1 MAWTRSSLP
10 VSLVFLAALN
20 AGKTS
25 ASELKPRTVKAF
37 QHYEELTEA
46 RIRSELSTPGQFLYV
61 DTLPEGQRQEE
72 IARLKAGQVYIRPL
86 TTKDNGKKVE
96 IPDGL
101 VHQWLAVGFIPNA
114 RLEQVLRVTQDYSHH
129 AEFFKPDVQRSE
141 LLGRD
146 GEHFRV
152 YFRFY
157 RHAIVTAI
165 YNTEFD
171 IQFTQSDPAHVYS
184 FSKAVRIAEV
194 RNPGEKDERELPVG
208 NDRGFL
214 WRLDLYTRYV
224 EADDGMYV
232 QIEFLGLSRSVPAI
246 FAWLVNPYVH
256 SVPREYL
263 TNYMGQLRKAVAA
276 TEEKKEG
283 PALGGGATVGA
294 AAAADQ
300 QLALVILQEHKRAGL
315 CR

>member
-1 MAWTRSSLP
+1 MAWTRRTLP
-10 VSLVFLAALN
+10 LGLVFLAVLN
-20 AGKTS
+20 TGNTS

-61 DTLPEGQRQEE
+61 NTLPEGQREEE
-72 IARLKAGQVYIRPL
+72 IAHLKTGQVYVQSL
-86 TTKDNGKKVE
+86 NTKENGKKIE
-96 IPDGL
+96 IHDGL
-101 VHQWLAVGFIPNA
+101 VHHWLAVGFIPKA
-114 RLEQVLRVTQDYSHH
+114 RLEQVLQVTQDYAHH

-141 LLGRD
+141 LLSRD
-146 GEHFRV
+146 GDHFRV

-157 RHAIVTAI
+157 RHAVVTAI

-171 IQFTQSDPAHVYS
+171 IEFTQSDPAHVYS

-224 EADDGMYV
+224 EAEDGVYV

-263 TNYMGQLRKAVAA
+263 TNYMGQLRKVVAA